1 MVTGLHLPLPNV
13 NFQLIYS
20 RMCTYEH
27 TCSRMHTYA
36 PCMRTCRFWFQPPA
50 LAWPWILKSRGM
62 RHEHSVLTHVG
73 IAICEA
79 GLTRP
84 FH

>member
-1 MVTGLHLPLPNV
+1 MVTGLHLPLPKV

-36 PCMRTCRFWFQPPA
+36 PMHANLQILVSASRLGLALDPP
-50 LAWPWILKSRGM
+50 
-62 RHEHSVLTHVG
+62 HEQM
-73 IAICEA
+73 E
-79 GLTRP
+79 
-84 FH
+84 

>member
-36 PCMRTCRFWFQPPA
+36 PMHANLQILVSAARLGLA
-50 LAWPWILKSRGM
+50 LDPQEQRN
-62 RHEHSVLTHVG
+62 ET
-73 IAICEA
+73 
-79 GLTRP
+79 
-84 FH
+84 